1 MDSKSA
7 FMDELASMTRDDI
20 EKIFES
26 KRVSIRTKKIY
37 PLVILGKGD
46 SKDGKKD
53 STGNN

>member
-1 MDSKSA
+1 MESKST

-26 KRVSIRTKKIY
+26 KRLSIRTKKIY